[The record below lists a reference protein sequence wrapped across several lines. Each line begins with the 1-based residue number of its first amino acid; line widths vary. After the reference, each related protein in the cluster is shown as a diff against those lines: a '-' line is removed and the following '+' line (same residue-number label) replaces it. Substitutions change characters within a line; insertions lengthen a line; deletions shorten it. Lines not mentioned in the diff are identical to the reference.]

1 MTARLAGKIAVVTAA
16 AAGIGRA
23 IADRLASEGA
33 TVHATDREAGATYT
47 APGIV
52 PAVLDVT
59 DGPAVRAF
67 AAATGEIDILVNAAG
82 VVPHGSVLD
91 ASESDWD
98 RTFDINVKGMHRTVQ
113 AFLPG
118 MLARAK
124 DRGTSGSIINIAS
137 CASSLKGIPNRDVYG
152 ATKGAVLGLTKAVAV
167 DFIAQGIRCNAICPG
182 PVRTPSWTGRVEAFA
197 AELGSMEQALD
208 VYLLRQPMGRVGEA
222 DEIAA
227 LAAYLAAD
235 ESAFM
240 TGGVIPIDGGLS
252 L

>member
-1 MTARLAGKIAVVTAA
+1 MTVRLSGKVAVVTAA

-23 IADRLASEGA
+23 IAERLAREGA
-33 TVHATDREAGATYT
+33 SVHATDREPGARYETAGISVAT
-47 APGIV
+47 
-52 PAVLDVT
+52 LDVT
-59 DGPAVRAF
+59 DGAAVTAL
-67 AAATGEIDILVNAAG
+67 AAAIGPVDILVNAAG
-82 VVPHGSVLD
+82 IVPHGSVLE
-91 ASESDWD
+91 ATEAEWD

-118 MLARAK
+118 MLERAEAQQS
-124 DRGTSGSIINIAS
+124 SGSIINIAS
-137 CASSLKGIPNRDVYG
+137 CASSLKGIPNRYVYG

-167 DFIAQGIRCNAICPG
+167 DFVARRIRCNAICPG
-182 PVRTPSWTGRVEAFA
+182 PVRTPSWSGRVEAFA
-197 AELGSMEQALD
+197 TALGSVEQALD
-208 VYLLRQPMGRVGEA
+208 VYLSRQPMGRVGEA

-240 TGGVIPIDGGLS
+240 TGGIIPIDGGLS